1 MRYVPICL
9 AAAVLA
15 IGPASADKLSP
26 LVLRETPQ
34 IDTVELRVPI
44 KPSGPQERKKILD
57 IPATEVDLAVPHL
70 WSNPVRRIS
79 VNYPPS
85 ALAVERTRTAVP
97 QACPEFFDRVY
108 LRTVRLNGFRLVGYE
123 AVPLTPRPA
132 HTLQKPLEAI
142 ATKLGSPD
150 LSTMDLPAA
159 DQIRIRPPLYVM
171 QEGSNQRCWSGYR
184 LTITLEGPVGGDPF
198 KRIRPSNRPQIQ
210 TRGE

>member
-1 MRYVPICL
+1 MKYVPICF
-9 AAAVLA
+9 AACVLA
-15 IGPASADKLSP
+15 IGPASADKLRP
-26 LVLRETPQ
+26 EAFRKPAQ

-44 KPSGPQERKKILD
+44 KPVGPQERKKVLD
-57 IPATEVDLAVPHL
+57 IPATEVELAVPHL

-108 LRTVRLNGFRLVGYE
+108 LRTAKLNGFRLVGYE

-132 HTLQKPLEAI
+132 HALQKPLEAI
-142 ATKLGSPD
+142 AVKLGSPD
-150 LSTMDLPAA
+150 VSTMDLPAA

-171 QEGSNQRCWSGYR
+171 MEGTNQRCWSGYR

-198 KRIRPSNRPQIQ
+198 RRIRPSNRPQIQ
-210 TRGE
+210 TRAE